1 MLKQTAE
8 AALDTLLERF
18 PILVPL
24 QEQITAGALLLAE
37 TYRSGGKLL
46 LCGNG
51 GSAADSLHIVGE
63 LMKSFTLPR
72 PIPSELMGELGRLYP
87 EDAPYYGK
95 YLQAALPAISLVSE
109 TSLLTAYGNDA
120 AADLAFAQQVA
131 GYGKRGD
138 VLLAISTS
146 GNSTNVL
153 HAAKIARAK
162 GLSVISMT
170 GQSGGKLGELSDI
183 LLNVP
188 SGVTHHIQEL
198 HLPIYHGL
206 CQLLE
211 IELFGAGD

>member
-18 PILVPL
+18 PVLSPL
-24 QEQITAGALLLAE
+24 REQITAGVLLLAE
-37 TYRSGGKLL
+37 TYRGGGKLL

-63 LMKSFTLPR
+63 LMKNFTRPR
-72 PIPSELMGELGRLYP
+72 PIPPELKGELERLYP
-87 EDAPYYGK
+87 DDAPYYEK
-95 YLQAALPAISLVSE
+95 YLQAALPAVSLVSE

-131 GYGKRGD
+131 GYGKEGD

-146 GNSTNVL
+146 GNSPNVL
-153 HAAKIARAK
+153 HAAKIAKAK

-170 GQSGGKLGELSDI
+170 GRNGGKLRELSDI

-188 SGVTHHIQEL
+188 SSVTHHIQEL
-198 HLPIYHGL
+198 HLPVYHGL

-211 IELFGAGD
+211 IELFGAET